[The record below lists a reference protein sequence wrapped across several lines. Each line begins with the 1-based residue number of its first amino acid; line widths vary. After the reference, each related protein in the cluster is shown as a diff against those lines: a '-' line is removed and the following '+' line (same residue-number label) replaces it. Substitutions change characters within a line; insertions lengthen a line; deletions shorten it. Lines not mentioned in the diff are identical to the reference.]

1 MLSTMQLYC
10 SSALS
15 CNTKQ
20 THIEDMISR
29 DTMTGLQFSSDRRIP
44 RVTDGLSHINM
55 GSGRRVIDEVWYGSH
70 AVTALDALTC
80 GAGGTMVTVERYC
93 SAKKIYF

>member
-1 MLSTMQLYC
+1 MQLYC

-29 DTMTGLQFSSDRRIP
+29 NTMKGLQFSSDRRIP
-44 RVTDGLSHINM
+44 RVTGDGLSHINM
-55 GSGRRVIDEVWYGSH
+55 GPGRRVIDEVWCGSH

-80 GAGGTMVTVERYC
+80 GAGGTMVTVARYC

>member
-1 MLSTMQLYC
+1 
-10 SSALS
+10 
-15 CNTKQ
+15 
-20 THIEDMISR
+20 
-29 DTMTGLQFSSDRRIP
+29 MTGVS
-44 RVTDGLSHINM
+44 RVTDDCLSHINM
-55 GSGRRVIDEVWYGSH
+55 GSGRRVIDEVWCGSH